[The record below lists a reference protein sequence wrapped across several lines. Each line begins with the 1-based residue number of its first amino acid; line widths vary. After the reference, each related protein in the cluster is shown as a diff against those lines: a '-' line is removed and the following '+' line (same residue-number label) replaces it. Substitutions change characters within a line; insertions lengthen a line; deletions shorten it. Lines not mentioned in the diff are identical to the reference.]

1 MFLLIRRLTVTG
13 ECRQDRTWTK
23 PWTWI
28 YMWCVHLVWP
38 HLVGLWGSQGVR
50 WTLGDPET
58 HPQGA
63 QYWSARPR
71 GWAQRRRKAGSWL
84 RGDLVVRPCE
94 VCLGGPGQLPCPR
107 GLSPPEGWK
116 AERPSVWAVRLLEN
130 AILLRHQRTAS
141 HSERKI
147 SNHALLLYYIFRL
160 DYSYLISISPV
171 CVSLF
176 VPILSR
182 SHMNPLQFC
191 HLGVLVHLQLFV
203 STALA
208 ISRTKPSG
216 HLAGACLCPLAC
228 DSFMSSLCRLVSPKP
243 F

>member
-1 MFLLIRRLTVTG
+1 MPAGQNLDEALDLDLHVMCSSGVTSPRGTVRLPGGQMDPGGPWNPPSGCPVLVCETTWVGTEEEESGLLIKRRP
-13 ECRQDRTWTK
+13 CCQA
-23 PWTWI
+23 
-28 YMWCVHLVWP
+28 
-38 HLVGLWGSQGVR
+38 LWG
-50 WTLGDPET
+50 LF
-58 HPQGA
+58 
-63 QYWSARPR
+63 
-71 GWAQRRRKAGSWL
+71 
-84 RGDLVVRPCE
+84 
-94 VCLGGPGQLPCPR
+94 GGPGQLPCPR

-116 AERPSVWAVRLLEN
+116 AQRPSVWAVRLLEN
-130 AILLRHQRTAS
+130 AILLRHQRTTS

-228 DSFMSSLCRLVSPKP
+228 DSFMSSLCRLISPKP